1 MTTVFTR
8 VTLIVG
14 IPPRPTLFW
23 IISSQISSK
32 SLKFPSIFPKFSLKF
47 SISSQPEWQAVTNK
61 VTLVFTMS
69 TLRINTCSN
78 HSTETKGGKP
88 KDQSPKSIEVFRERR
103 IDKDFKAIDFS
114 SSKRWKQVGQDQEHQ
129 SPPLYRCDDHFKTRP
144 SILCVTPKMTFRT
157 CLTQTED
164 MHKPYGLY
172 VRVVLDSKWWNWIN
186 KGQY

>member
-1 MTTVFTR
+1 MWGF
-8 VTLIVG
+8 LPG
-14 IPPRPTLFW
+14 SLHSELFP
-23 IISSQISSK
+23 
-32 SLKFPSIFPKFSLKF
+32 LKFPQFFPNLLKYPQLFPLKF
-47 SISSQPEWQAVTNK
+47 SISSQPNWQAVTNK

-69 TLRINTCSN
+69 TLRIITCSN

-103 IDKDFKAIDFS
+103 IDKDVKEIDFS

-129 SPPLYRCDDHFKTRP
+129 SPPLYRCDNHFKTRP
-144 SILCVTPKMTFRT
+144 K